1 MASVPGLKNVCAPAG
16 VYFVLSAITLIAML
30 MQNLGN
36 PTAYCIG
43 RYTCNVGDVYML
55 FTMKLVYVIFWTWLL
70 NIICREGFE
79 GISWVLVL
87 LPYILMLIFI
97 LTMFVPK

>member
-1 MASVPGLKNVCAPAG
+1 MASVPGLKNVCAPAA
-16 VYFVLSAITLIAML
+16 VYFVLSAITLFAML

-36 PTAYCIG
+36 PTAYCVG
-43 RYTCNVGDVYML
+43 RYTCNVGDVNML
-55 FTMKLVYVIFWTWLL
+55 FIMKFVYVIFWTWLL

-79 GISWVLVL
+79 SVSWVLVL

-97 LTMFVPK
+97 LSMFVPK

>member
-1 MASVPGLKNVCAPAG
+1 MPSIPGLKKVCTPAF
-16 VYFVLSAITLIAML
+16 VYFVLSIITLFAMI

-36 PTAYCIG
+36 PNSYCIG
-43 RYTCNVGDVYML
+43 RYSCNVSDVNML
-55 FTMKLVYVIFWTWLL
+55 FLMKFVYIIFWTWLL

-79 GISWVLVL
+79 GISWVLVI

-97 LTMFVPK
+97 LAMIIPK